1 MGLEIVVSNS
11 LLHVCSQC
19 SELARVAREH
29 VTVHIHCI
37 NGQIQ
42 ICLMCYRYNSF
53 RLWTFIKKQE
63 ILSMSNQLES
73 HN

>member
-42 ICLMCYRYNSF
+42 ICLMCY
-53 RLWTFIKKQE
+53 
-63 ILSMSNQLES
+63 
-73 HN
+73 